1 MGDIRIIGL
10 ENRTVRPNT
19 NDESAADFFF
29 YTNTLRKGMTLFVL
43 FLSLGRGTYKR
54 KPGLLEN

>member
-19 NDESAADFFF
+19 NDESAAVFFL
-29 YTNTLRKGMTLFVL
+29 YTITLGKGMTLFLL

-54 KPGLLEN
+54 KLGLLEN